1 MHQQAAEERLAAA
14 VALLSSSQV
23 RSVCASKSG
32 KHWAALLQALEE
44 FDVAGDWISEHVQSS
59 GTLHAFLVEQ
69 LELTEVP
76 RPVSR
81 QLHRLITN
89 LARASLSDGGA
100 GGGGGGGTG
109 ARADPGLAPPLPIAG
124 GAGLAP
130 CPQQQQ
136 QQHLISLRIRAWDT
150 ASETKSN
157 LTIDVESRASI
168 AAVQRCLLDRV
179 GKGLTASVVL
189 SHAGLRLEPT
199 ADAPV
204 AWTTLSAVHAVIDAE
219 GSNPLTLENAPQH
232 PIAAA
237 RVELDSQRSLQETV
251 PGRTPNDDAAGG
263 GVSLHIFDA
272 GASLGNGAFGAVYR
286 GVAKGANAE
295 QPVAVKKFFMLENPL
310 MYGLADARAV
320 NEWVSRDLLPEVNL
334 LAGLAHPNVVR
345 LRCVGMRAVHGSV
358 VPGFVA
364 MDLCTGGTIEGW
376 MRQKKLTHTRLVGFL
391 RDLLDAMLY
400 LHDVKRLVHR
410 DLKPNNLFVQLGSTI
425 QQRPRLVVGDVGLAR
440 QVARTASL
448 VSAAGA
454 AAYRAPEAMADA
466 ARCSQASDVYSASLV
481 AVEMLTGKCVYSEC
495 GADSVKKQSVVQEA
509 KGKIREVLAFADD
522 FALTVPAVDL
532 LLTACTLQ
540 VESSRP
546 TFNAIDV
553 LTRGDS
559 LGLGLGPRTTT
570 AAAASV
576 TAATQQQAGDGKVA
590 ATHRGREGAYLRGVR
605 KVAAQQRERSAA
617 PQQQREREVA
627 EAAEQQREREAAEA
641 AAQQRE
647 REAAAQQQR
656 EREAAEAAAQQRERK
671 AAAQQQR
678 EREAAE
684 AAAQQRE
691 REAAIARCKPGPK
704 GDAACVQHAWI
715 VAVSLNVVKC
725 RT

>member
-495 GADSVKKQSVVQEA
+495 GADSVKKQSLVQEA